1 MKNHFVD
8 GGEGRQGR
16 HVGFPHG
23 NLGSGEPDMSC
34 ATFVPGFLPDIPGF
48 TMEVFLGSPLATCQ
62 VKLPGTGASAV
73 FSFSCS
79 CGGLG
84 VRAREDPPWTRGR
97 GFLLDNQSLPWG
109 P

>member
-62 VKLPGTGASAV
+62 VKLPGTGAS
-73 FSFSCS
+73 
-79 CGGLG
+79 G
-84 VRAREDPPWTRGR
+84 DPTVGDLAASWTFPSVSHGHPINN
-97 GFLLDNQSLPWG
+97 L
-109 P
+109 

>member
-1 MKNHFVD
+1 
-8 GGEGRQGR
+8 
-16 HVGFPHG
+16 
-23 NLGSGEPDMSC
+23 MSC

-84 VRAREDPPWTRGR
+84 VARANDQEIET
-97 GFLLDNQSLPWG
+97 
-109 P
+109 